1 MNQFNTCFSD
11 CHFAKFL
18 LRVVQ
23 VTFNIDVPVFLMNKF
38 NDWANCMGPQMRKAL
53 LIGASTLC

>member
-1 MNQFNTCFSD
+1 
-11 CHFAKFL
+11 
-18 LRVVQ
+18 VQ